1 MDVTEIK
8 SVFDLTLR
16 VGALLIANGAT
27 SQIVETTMQ
36 QITDTYGLPPCHPNV
51 YPTFFSLS
59 LEHPDLEY
67 PLTRVQRV
75 SARTTNYGRLVQV
88 FALVERLQRDH
99 LSPQAALA
107 AVEELEHAP
116 LPDSLWIRLLSWAG
130 ACAASTLLLGGNG
143 IEIGIC
149 FLIVLPAQYCRQW
162 IARRAVP
169 ALFGD
174 LFAAVVVTALALG
187 ISKSP
192 LALRT
197 TVVIAGSLFSLLPGA
212 AIVTSAQ
219 ELIDGDLLSSAARGL
234 EGLLIGAAIAAGVG
248 FTLTVG
254 TQLSLGAQVSHA
266 GTVGWAW
273 PLQLLAAGVASLC
286 YGRAS
291 TIPRFALLYAGL
303 IGGGGWLI
311 YLLIPQHTGQ
321 TLFLATFLATL
332 VVGCL
337 SRLIAALQRVPVVL
351 YTLPGVFPFLPGYTV
366 YQGMFAIAQGK
377 SIDGLVLL
385 VQAVAIGGM
394 IALGIALSSLLTPA
408 LRRLLRAQQGEGK
421 A

>member
-1 MDVTEIK
+1 MNVSEIK
-8 SVFDLTLR
+8 TVFDLTLR

-27 SQIVETTMQ
+27 SQTTETTMQ
-36 QITDTYGLPPCHPNV
+36 QITDVYGLPPCHPNV

-75 SARTTNYGRLVQV
+75 RGRTTNYGRLVQV

-99 LSPQAALA
+99 VSPQAALT
-107 AVEELEHAP
+107 AVEELARKP
-116 LPDSLWIRLLSWAG
+116 LPDLLWIRLLSWAG
-130 ACAASTLLLGGNG
+130 ACAASTLLLRGTGL
-143 IEIGIC
+143 EIGIC
-149 FLIVLPAQYCRQW
+149 FLIVLTAQFCRQW
-162 IARRAVP
+162 IARQAVP
-169 ALFGD
+169 APFGD
-174 LFAAVVVTALALG
+174 LFAAVIVTALALG

-197 TVVIAGSLFSLLPGA
+197 SLVIGGSLFSLLPGA

-234 EGLLIGAAIAAGVG
+234 EAFLIGAAIAAGVG
-248 FTLTVG
+248 FTLTVAAQLALG
-254 TQLSLGAQVSHA
+254 TQVSRA
-266 GTVGWAW
+266 GTAGWAM
-273 PLQLLAAGVASLC
+273 PLQLLAAGVSSLC

-291 TIPRFALLYAGL
+291 TVPRFALLYAGV
-303 IGGGGWLI
+303 IGACGWLI
-311 YLLIPQHTGQ
+311 YLLIPQSAGKE
-321 TLFLATFLATL
+321 LLLATFLATL

-337 SRLIAALQRVPVVL
+337 SRLIAALQQVPVGL

-366 YQGMFAIAQGK
+366 YQGMFAIVQGK
-377 SIDGLVLL
+377 GSDGVVLL
-385 VQAVAIGGM
+385 VQAVAIGGA

-408 LRRLLRAQQGEGK
+408 LRRLQRAERGQKK